1 MISKM
6 VILYTTVDDLDIEE
20 LLNARGFAWEWL
32 GEDRVICYV
41 NA

>member
-6 VILYTTVDDLDIEE
+6 VILYTRVDDLDTENS
-20 LLNARGFAWEWL
+20 LNARGFAWEWL